1 MLRASGR
8 IGRAARNFRLLTP
21 TPHGQQQELAKRAT
35 GKHSTRRHGSTHIRD
50 FHEWK
55 SIRASLPC
63 GEQHAHVIKGDRTM
77 LTSKAKLFAQIRTKL
92 ALATTI
98 AALWMAAVPLAGA
111 AAAGNG
117 YPISAARA
125 AAVQECSGLADDW
138 GYAYRACMAQHGQQE

>member
-1 MLRASGR
+1 
-8 IGRAARNFRLLTP
+8 
-21 TPHGQQQELAKRAT
+21 
-35 GKHSTRRHGSTHIRD
+35 
-50 FHEWK
+50 
-55 SIRASLPC
+55 
-63 GEQHAHVIKGDRTM
+63 M